1 MVAICALIS
10 IPQCIA
16 SLFIQ
21 IISDMFSFS
30 LELVSDVIIWK
41 MKAQS
46 VESHKVFFDNR
57 NYRNYLFSFR
67 TIKNSNSTARLGGT
81 RAKDLSLLRCC
92 FITSCLETNVKFYH
106 DDVETFMS
114 KLIGNCEK

>member
-16 SLFIQ
+16 SLFIH

-30 LELVSDVIIWK
+30 LELVSNVIISK
-41 MKAQS
+41 MIAQS
-46 VESHKVFFDNR
+46 VELHQVFFDNR
-57 NYRNYLFSFR
+57 NYRNYLSSFR
-67 TIKNSNSTARLGGT
+67 IIGRYQFIKNSNATARLSGT

-92 FITSCLETNVKFYH
+92 FITSCLETNVKSYH
-106 DDVETFMS
+106 DDVLRNFHE
-114 KLIGNCEK
+114 